1 VYRSSLHVPGKIDVQ
16 MYLRYVIQRVEQGR
30 IKYGLG
36 KDVQCVVLVD
46 RVGSTGSSQDPAL
59 LRVLLPCFTTHFP
72 GIIGNIYIAPI
83 NSVFFF
89 IWGLASFLFDQ
100 ATRNNVRLLKGDYS
114 TQLLQTMDRSVL
126 VKSMGGDLVV
136 PESSIF

>member
-1 VYRSSLHVPGKIDVQ
+1 MYRSSLHVPGKIDVQ

-30 IKYGLG
+30 TKYGLG

-59 LRVLLPCFTTHFP
+59 LRVLLPCFTAHFP
-72 GIIGNIYIAPI
+72 GIIGKIYIAPI